1 MRTEQQRL
9 VALAERVMLHQ
20 CDVVPDSILF
30 EWGGYDGRDGKQT
43 LTVHY
48 DVGGTGAVVQHR
60 HHYLI

>member
-9 VALAERVMLHQ
+9 IALAERVLLHQ
-20 CDVVPDSILF
+20 RDVVPDSILF
-30 EWGGYDGRDGKQT
+30 EWGDHYGRDWKQT

-48 DVGGTGAVVQHR
+48 DVGGTGAGVQHR